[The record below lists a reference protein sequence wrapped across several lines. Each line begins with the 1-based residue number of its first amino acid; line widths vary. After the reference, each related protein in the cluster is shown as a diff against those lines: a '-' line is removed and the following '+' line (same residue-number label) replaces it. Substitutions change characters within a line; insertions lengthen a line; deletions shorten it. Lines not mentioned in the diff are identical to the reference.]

1 MAKCVELRRHTDNE
15 DDSLSD
21 EGVRRALE
29 IGAGLHGEYD
39 VLVSTGAQRATQT
52 LGCFLAALGAKV
64 PGGVVVEGGLRSKT
78 EHRWKAAYQDAGSGE
93 IRALRAADPELVEE
107 DSATLGSALRRAGP
121 IRRAEGCIVTASTV
135 LAEVGMSHNGAP
147 VAANSHDLEELTR
160 PLLEA
165 LATLGSLDS
174 TYLIVLDWDRREQE
188 VRFVH
193 SAGEES
199 ITKGSRLPLPDT
211 VFQESLPGVTR
222 SSAQLPE
229 TFPDA
234 QAAKHLGLGTYVS
247 VPIVLAKHELYGML
261 SGASRR
267 AQPVSERLVSAMEFF
282 AQMIAEHVSRT
293 LVAATDQRADLAEE
307 ELRAPARFLAI
318 AEHQLKTP
326 LTAIQGAAEV
336 LHARWAALGAS
347 TRDQFLDIILRN
359 ARVLST
365 GFTGLLVEARADVRS
380 RELLP
385 EDVDLLDLVQAITR
399 ELDAVSTEHQ
409 VRAEIEL
416 GLTTY
421 ADPAA
426 LCQVLGHLLDNAVK
440 YSPAKGAITV
450 VGYRTAEG
458 IAVAVVDE
466 GIRLPDGIDIFEA
479 FQRGDSTEV
488 GAAPGIGLGLH
499 IVRNLVEAMGGSVAA
514 QSDAEAGTRFT
525 VNLPMPEPHSGSPSH
540 PSA

>member
-1 MAKCVELRRHTDNE
+1 MAL
-15 DDSLSD
+15 D
-21 EGVRRALE
+21 E
-29 IGAGLHGEYD
+29 AGMGHD
-39 VLVSTGAQRATQT
+39 
-52 LGCFLAALGAKV
+52 
-64 PGGVVVEGGLRSKT
+64 
-78 EHRWKAAYQDAGSGE
+78 
-93 IRALRAADPELVEE
+93 
-107 DSATLGSALRRAGP
+107 
-121 IRRAEGCIVTASTV
+121 
-135 LAEVGMSHNGAP
+135 GAP

-174 TYLIVLDWDRREQE
+174 TYLIVFDWDRREQE

-222 SSAQLPE
+222 SSAQMPE

-247 VPIVLAKHELYGML
+247 VPVLLAKHELYGML

-267 AQPVSERLVSAMEFF
+267 PQPVSERLVSAMEFF

-293 LVAATDQRADLAEE
+293 QVAATEQRADLAEE
-307 ELRAPARFLAI
+307 ELRARARFLAV

-336 LHARWAALGAS
+336 LHARWADLGAF
-347 TRDQFLDIILRN
+347 TRDQFLDIIVRN
-359 ARVLST
+359 ARDLSA

-380 RELLP
+380 RELVP
-385 EDVDLLDLVQAITR
+385 EDLDLFELVQLITQ
-399 ELDAVSTEHQ
+399 ELDAVSTDHQ
-409 VRAEIEL
+409 VRAEIEQ
-416 GLTTY
+416 GLATY
-421 ADPAA
+421 ADPTA
-426 LCQVLGHLLDNAVK
+426 LCQALGHLLDNAIK
-440 YSPAKGAITV
+440 YSPAEGVITV
-450 VGYRTAEG
+450 VGYKTAEG
-458 IAVAVVDE
+458 VAVAVVDE
-466 GIRLPDGIDIFEA
+466 GIRLPYGIDIFEA

-499 IVRNLVEAMGGSVAA
+499 IVRNLVEAMGGSVTA
-514 QSDAEAGTRFT
+514 QSDAEAGTRFIM
-525 VNLPMPEPHSGSPSH
+525 NLPMPAPPSGSPPH
-540 PSA
+540 PTA